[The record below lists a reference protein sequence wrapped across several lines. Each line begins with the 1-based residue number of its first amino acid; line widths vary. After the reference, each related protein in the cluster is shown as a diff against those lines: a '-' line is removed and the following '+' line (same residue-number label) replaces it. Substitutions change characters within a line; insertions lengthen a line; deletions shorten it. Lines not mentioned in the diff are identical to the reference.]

1 MDRMH
6 RNLLKT
12 FIIDVPSAARDDTV
26 AFWAQALGATVVPTG
41 IDEYT
46 YLHDASPSNRIV
58 VQDVGSSR
66 AGVHFDIHTDDL
78 DAEIA
83 RLLALGATMIDD
95 SFAAHPGR
103 WVIMR
108 DPAGIDFCVVDAANP
123 LRGQEAFDDFQ
134 RRAKTVGTP

>member
-1 MDRMH
+1 MH

-12 FIIDVPSAARDDTV
+12 FIIDVPSAAKDDTV
-26 AFWAQALGATVVPTG
+26 SFWAHALGATVVPTG
-41 IDEYT
+41 VDEYT
-46 YLHDASPSNRIV
+46 YLHDASPDNRIV

-78 DAEIA
+78 DAEIT
-83 RLLALGATMIDD
+83 RLLALGATMVDD
-95 SFAAHPGR
+95 SFATHPGR

-108 DPAGIDFCVVDAANP
+108 DPAGLDFCVVDAANP

-134 RRAKTVGTP
+134 RRAKTVGSP